1 MFLMSKTVI
10 LGTAGHI
17 DHGKSSLVRA
27 LTGTDPDRLKEEKE
41 RGITIELGFARLS
54 LPSGTLAGIVDVPG
68 HERFVRTMV
77 AGAAGVDI
85 VLLVVAADE
94 GVMPQTREH
103 LDICRLLAVR
113 HGIVVLNKCDKAEG
127 LWMDLQEEEIR
138 ALVRG
143 TFLEGAPI
151 VRVSAATGEGLP
163 ELVSVLDRIADGIP
177 GKDSSNLFRLP
188 VDRSFS
194 MKGFGTVVTGTVIGG
209 TVATGEEV
217 AILPGGTVAKVRG
230 LQVHGGPVERSSAGT
245 RTAVNLQGVEKESA
259 PRGSILCH
267 PGAFSPTKSA
277 EVFVEYLPLVPKPL
291 RNRGQVSF
299 HAGTFSCVGRILLY
313 GMSEIPP
320 GGSGYGRVLLSEETV
335 LAGGDRFI
343 LRGFSPLANFGYT
356 IGGGAVLHPH
366 PPARR
371 GAGKA
376 IPAALPRLRSEDP
389 AERVLATVE
398 DAGAA
403 GVTPADVAAIAGI
416 GAERTRGILKG
427 LAAAGRIVEIL
438 ASGKLWHRSAVS
450 EASAFCA
457 QALARLHDRNPE
469 RDGFPREEI
478 ASLFPAPPDPG
489 FLSLALEGNAAISRQ
504 GELHFL
510 PARKPKAV
518 ELASPLARRIA
529 EFIRAAGD
537 TAPGRAELLEAVKSI
552 SADPRAVEKV
562 VDGLVRA
569 GEIVR
574 VKELLFDSGALR
586 GIREKLAAFLAKRGE
601 ITVPEFKEM
610 TGLSRKYI
618 IPLLEHF
625 DATKVT
631 LRVGDKRVLRKK

>member
-1 MFLMSKTVI
+1 MPKTVI
-10 LGTAGHI
+10 IGTAGHI

-41 RGITIELGFARLS
+41 RGITIELGFAHLS

-77 AGAAGVDI
+77 AGAAGVDL

-113 HGIVVLNKCDKAEG
+113 HGIVVLNKCDKAEEE
-127 LWMDLQEEEIR
+127 WMDLQEEEIR
-138 ALVRG
+138 AAVKG

-151 VRVSAATGEGLP
+151 VRVSAVTGEGLP
-163 ELVSVLDRIADGIP
+163 ALVSAIDRLASGIP

-188 VDRSFS
+188 VDRSFT

-209 TVATGEEV
+209 SVATGEEV

-245 RTAVNLQGVEKESA
+245 RTAVNLQGLEKESA
-259 PRGSILCH
+259 PRGSVLCR
-267 PGAFSPTKSA
+267 PGTFAPTKSA

-291 RNRGQVSF
+291 RHRGQVSF

-313 GMSEIPP
+313 GQTEIAP
-320 GGSGYGRVLLSEETV
+320 GGSGYGRVLLAAETV
-335 LAGGDRFI
+335 LSGGDRFI

-356 IGGGAVLHPH
+356 VGGGTVLHPK

-371 GAGKA
+371 GTGKA
-376 IPAALPRLRSEDP
+376 VPEALPRLRSEEP
-389 AERVLATVE
+389 VTRVLAAVE

-403 GVTPADVAAIAGI
+403 GIAPTDVAVVAGL
-416 GAERTRGILKG
+416 GVERTRGVLKG
-427 LAAAGRIVEIL
+427 LASQGEITEAP
-438 ASGKLWHRSAVS
+438 ASGKLWHRSAIS
-450 EASAFCA
+450 AASAFCA
-457 QALARLHDRNPE
+457 QALTQLHDRHPE
-469 RDGFPREEI
+469 RGGFPREEI
-478 ASLFPAPPDPG
+478 ASLFHVPPDPG
-489 FLSLALEGNAAISRQ
+489 FLSMALEGNASIARQ
-504 GELHFL
+504 GDLYFL

-518 ELASPLARRIA
+518 ELGSPLARKVA
-529 EFIRAAGD
+529 EAIRAAGD
-537 TAPGRAELLEAVKSI
+537 NALGRNELLEAVKGI

-562 VDGLVRA
+562 IDGLAGA
-569 GEIVR
+569 GEAVR
-574 VKELLFDSGALR
+574 VKELLFDAAALR
-586 GIREKLAAFLAKRGE
+586 GIQEKLVAFIGKRGE

-625 DATKVT
+625 DGQKVT
-631 LRVGDKRVLRKK
+631 LRVGDKRILRKK

>member
-1 MFLMSKTVI
+1 MSNTVI

-77 AGAAGVDI
+77 SGAAGVDI

-113 HGIVVLNKCDKAEG
+113 HGIVVLNKCDKAESA
-127 LWMDLQEEEIR
+127 WMDLQEEEIR

-151 VRVSAATGEGLP
+151 VRVSAVTGEGLP
-163 ELVSVLDRIADGIP
+163 ELVFALDRIAAGIP
-177 GKDSSNLFRLP
+177 GKDASDLFRLP

-259 PRGSILCH
+259 PRGSVLCR
-267 PGAFSPTKSA
+267 PGTFSPTKSA

-291 RNRGQVSF
+291 RHRGQISF

-313 GMSEIPP
+313 GQAEIPP

-335 LAGGDRFI
+335 LSGGDRFI

-356 IGGGAVLHPH
+356 VGGGAVLHPK
-366 PPARR
+366 PPARK

-376 IPAALPRLRSEDP
+376 VPEALPRLRSEDP
-389 AERVLATVE
+389 AERILAAVE

-403 GVTPADVAAIAGI
+403 GVTPAGRGGRRGPWD
-416 GAERTRGILKG
+416 GADPRNPDRSRRQGGDHRNPLVWKNMAPFGHFGDINLLFPG
-427 LAAAGRIVEIL
+427 PDAAARPKSRTGRVPAGRDRL
-438 ASGKLWHRSAVS
+438 PVPRPPRSGVPLPRPGGK
-450 EASAFCA
+450 
-457 QALARLHDRNPE
+457 RLH
-469 RDGFPREEI
+469 
-478 ASLFPAPPDPG
+478 
-489 FLSLALEGNAAISRQ
+489 
-504 GELHFL
+504 L
-510 PARKPKAV
+510 PAGRAPLPPGPQAEGGGTGEPAGPQGRGVPPRGGEHRAGPRRAPRGGEKRFDGPACGG
-518 ELASPLARRIA
+518 EGGRRASP
-529 EFIRAAGD
+529 
-537 TAPGRAELLEAVKSI
+537 APGRS
-552 SADPRAVEKV
+552 SA
-562 VDGLVRA
+562 
-569 GEIVR
+569 
-574 VKELLFDSGALR
+574 
-586 GIREKLAAFLAKRGE
+586 
-601 ITVPEFKEM
+601 
-610 TGLSRKYI
+610 
-618 IPLLEHF
+618 
-625 DATKVT
+625 
-631 LRVGDKRVLRKK
+631 